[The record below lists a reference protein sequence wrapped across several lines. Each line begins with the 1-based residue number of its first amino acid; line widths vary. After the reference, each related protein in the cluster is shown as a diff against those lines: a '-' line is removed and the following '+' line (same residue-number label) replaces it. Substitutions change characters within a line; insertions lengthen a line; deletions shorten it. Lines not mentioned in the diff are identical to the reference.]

1 MQILIYKTDLTVDRT
16 PVWLAPTAP
25 IRLLPEPDGHTGAYA
40 EGPSRLFGLL
50 PGGRVRIG
58 ALGPEARDLL
68 APAIEAGKPLRVRIV
83 ELAQAHLAPDGRA
96 RIAVSVWGEPGW
108 LSRPLHSSL

>member
-1 MQILIYKTDLTVDRT
+1 MQILIYKTDLTVDRA
-16 PVWLAPTAP
+16 PGWLAPTAP
-25 IRLLPEPDGHTGAYA
+25 IRLLREPGGLTGAYA
-40 EGPSRLFGLL
+40 DRPSRFFGLL
-50 PGGRVRIG
+50 SGGLVRIG

-108 LSRPLHSSL
+108 LSRSLHSSL